1 MVGGLL
7 LRGLL
12 AGVIAGLL
20 AFGFARVFGE
30 PPVNHAIAFE
40 QQMDKM
46 KGEMPEP
53 ELVSR
58 TTQSGLGLFV
68 GVVVYGAAVGGLF
81 SLIFAYLH
89 GRAGSLPPRAL
100 AALLAFAAFLSI
112 VLVPDLKYPANP
124 PSVGDPD
131 TIGSRTALFFA
142 MLVISLAAMVFAI
155 SVTRSLIRRYGR
167 WNATL
172 IGIAVYVVVV
182 AIAQYA
188 LPEVNEVPEHF
199 SALVLWNF
207 RIASLGLHLVLW
219 TTIGLVFG
227 FLAERAFPRGDART
241 T

>member
-7 LRGLL
+7 LRGMV

-30 PPVNHAIAFE
+30 PPVNSAIAFE
-40 QQMDKM
+40 HHMDKM
-46 KGEMPEP
+46 KDEMPEP

-58 TTQSGLGLFV
+58 ATQAGLGLFV

-81 SLIFAYLH
+81 SLVFAYLH
-89 GRAGSLPPRAL
+89 GRAGRLRPRAL
-100 AALLAFAAFLSI
+100 AALLAFAAFIVL

-142 MLVISLAAMVFAI
+142 MLAISLAALVLAI
-155 SVTRSLIRRYGR
+155 SLAGSLIRQYGQ

-172 IGIAVYVVVV
+172 IGAAAYIAVV

-199 SALVLWNF
+199 SAVVLWNF
-207 RIASLGLHLVLW
+207 RVASLGLHAVLW
-219 TTIGLVFG
+219 TAIGLVFG
-227 FLAERAFPRGDART
+227 FLAEQAFARRGVGAI
-241 T
+241 